1 MPADLQSPV
10 TTAPADR
17 LAITVSSARAAA
29 GPGAHITGIPGD
41 CACPCFAD
49 EEA

>member
-1 MPADLQSPV
+1 MPADLQSPI

-17 LAITVSSARAAA
+17 LALGVSSARDAA
-29 GPGAHITGIPGD
+29 GPGVHVPGVPGD